1 MGQAID
7 LFLVYQFIK
16 RLSTPFEDTK
26 AFELGLI
33 DEKGKR
39 LKKAST
45 REEKDAMT
53 YYDRLIFNLKRLIAK
68 AGIQSRFVTFAA
80 ALFLLKEEQSGVKR
94 DEEVTEKEL
103 MLFKEENMSTIRDL
117 VELTEDAPANAVG
130 GGNIAGAG
138 PGEDPPISK
147 KVLKRYKQRVAQ
159 ANTAADS
166 SRKTFGNL
174 RIRGG

>member
-1 MGQAID
+1 MAQVVD

-16 RLSTPFEDTK
+16 RLSTPFEETK
-26 AFELGLI
+26 AYELGLI

-45 REEKDAMT
+45 REEKNAMT

-94 DEEVTEKEL
+94 NEEVTEKEL
-103 MLFKEENMSTIRDL
+103 MLFKEQNMSTIKDL
-117 VELTEDAPANAVG
+117 VELTEEVPANAVG
-130 GGNIAGAG
+130 TGNIAGAG
-138 PGEDPPISK
+138 PGEDPPISMR
-147 KVLKRYKQRVAQ
+147 VLRKHRNKNKQQ
-159 ANTAADS
+159 ANTIG
-166 SRKTFGNL
+166 RKVFQQM
-174 RIRGG
+174 RS

>member
-1 MGQAID
+1 MAQVVD

-16 RLSTPFEDTK
+16 RLSTPFEETK
-26 AFELGLI
+26 AYELGLI

-45 REEKDAMT
+45 RDEKNAMT

-80 ALFLLKEEQSGVKR
+80 ALFLLKEEQSSVKR
-94 DEEVTEKEL
+94 DEEITEKEL
-103 MLFKEENMSTIRDL
+103 MLFKEQNMSTIKDL

-130 GGNIAGAG
+130 TGNIAGAG
-138 PGEDPPISK
+138 PGEDPPISMR
-147 KVLKRYKQRVAQ
+147 VLKRHRNKNKQQ
-159 ANTAADS
+159 ANTVG
-166 SRKTFGNL
+166 RKVFQQM
-174 RIRGG
+174 RS

>member
-16 RLSTPFEDTK
+16 RLSTPFENTK

-103 MLFKEENMSTIRDL
+103 MLFKEQNMSTIKDL

-130 GGNIAGAG
+130 TGNIAGAG
-138 PGEDPPISK
+138 PGEDPPISMR
-147 KVLKRYKQRVAQ
+147 VLKKHRNKNKQQ
-159 ANTAADS
+159 ANTVG
-166 SRKTFGNL
+166 RKVFHQM
-174 RIRGG
+174 RS

>member
-1 MGQAID
+1 MAQVVD

-16 RLSTPFEDTK
+16 RLSTPFEETK
-26 AFELGLI
+26 AYELGLI

-45 REEKDAMT
+45 RDEKNAMT

-80 ALFLLKEEQSGVKR
+80 ALFLLKEEQSSVKR
-94 DEEVTEKEL
+94 DEEITEKEL
-103 MLFKEENMSTIRDL
+103 MLFKEQNMSTIKDL

-130 GGNIAGAG
+130 TGNIAGAG
-138 PGEDPPISK
+138 PGEDPPISMR
-147 KVLKRYKQRVAQ
+147 VLRKHRNKNKQQ
-159 ANTAADS
+159 ANTVG
-166 SRKTFGNL
+166 RKVFQQM
-174 RIRGG
+174 RS

>member
-16 RLSTPFEDTK
+16 RLSTPFENTK

-80 ALFLLKEEQSGVKR
+80 ALFLIKEEQSGVKR

-103 MLFKEENMSTIRDL
+103 MLFKEQNMSTIRGL
-117 VELTEDAPANAVG
+117 VDLTEEAPANAVG
-130 GGNIAGAG
+130 TGNIAGAG
-138 PGEDPPISK
+138 PGEDPPISMR
-147 KVLKRYKQRVAQ
+147 VLKKHRNKNKQQ
-159 ANTAADS
+159 ANTVG
-166 SRKTFGNL
+166 RKVFHQM
-174 RIRGG
+174 RS

>member
-16 RLSTPFEDTK
+16 RLSTPFENTK

-103 MLFKEENMSTIRDL
+103 MLFKEQNMSTIRDL

-130 GGNIAGAG
+130 TGNIAGAG
-138 PGEDPPISK
+138 PGEDPPISMR
-147 KVLKRYKQRVAQ
+147 VLKKHRNKNKQQ
-159 ANTAADS
+159 ANTVG
-166 SRKTFGNL
+166 RKVFHQM
-174 RIRGG
+174 RS

>member
-16 RLSTPFEDTK
+16 RLSTPFENTK

-68 AGIQSRFVTFAA
+68 AGIQSKFVTFAA

-103 MLFKEENMSTIRDL
+103 MLFKEENMSTIRNL
-117 VELTEDAPANAVG
+117 VELTEEAPVNAVG

-138 PGEDPPISK
+138 PGEDPPISMR
-147 KVLKRYKQRVAQ
+147 VLKKYRNKNKQQ
-159 ANTAADS
+159 ANTVG
-166 SRKTFGNL
+166 RKVFHQM
-174 RIRGG
+174 RS

>member
-1 MGQAID
+1 MGQAVD
-7 LFLVYQFIK
+7 LFLVYQFVK
-16 RLSTPFEDTK
+16 RLSTPFEETK
-26 AFELGLI
+26 AYDLGLI

-80 ALFLLKEEQSGVKR
+80 ALFLLKEEQGGIKR
-94 DEEVTEKEL
+94 SEEVSEKEL
-103 MLFKEENMSTIRDL
+103 MLFKEQNMSTIRDL
-117 VELTEDAPANAVG
+117 VELTEEAPANAVG

-147 KVLKRYKQRVAQ
+147 KVLKRHREKVSKMAAQ
-159 ANTAADS
+159 SNTAV
-166 SRKTFGNL
+166 RKTFGQM
-174 RIRGG
+174 RGN

>member
-1 MGQAID
+1 MGQAVD

-16 RLSTPFEDTK
+16 RLSTPFEETK
-26 AFELGLI
+26 AYDLGLI

-68 AGIQSRFVTFAA
+68 AGIQSKFVTFAA

-94 DEEVTEKEL
+94 SEEVSEKEL
-103 MLFKEENMSTIRDL
+103 MLFKEQNMSTIRDL
-117 VELTEDAPANAVG
+117 VELTEEAPANAVG

-147 KVLKRYKQRVAQ
+147 KVLKRHREKVNKMAAQ
-159 ANTAADS
+159 SNTAV
-166 SRKTFGNL
+166 RKTFGQM
-174 RIRGG
+174 RGN

>member
-1 MGQAID
+1 MGQAVD

-26 AFELGLI
+26 AFELGLV

-68 AGIQSRFVTFAA
+68 AGIQSKFVTFAA
-80 ALFLLKEEQSGVKR
+80 ALFLLKEEQGGVKR
-94 DEEVTEKEL
+94 SEEVSEKEL
-103 MLFKEENMSTIRDL
+103 MLFKEQNMSTIRDL
-117 VELTEDAPANAVG
+117 VELTEEAPANAVG

-138 PGEDPPISK
+138 PGEDPPISMR
-147 KVLKRYKQRVAQ
+147 VLRKHRNKNKQQ
-159 ANTAADS
+159 ANTVG
-166 SRKTFGNL
+166 RKVFHQM
-174 RIRGG
+174 RS